1 MDPQSVVDADF
12 YEKVAIAVVGGFF
25 GAVIS
30 TVLGLLRSEYE
41 ERRRLKKVKQLVFAD
56 LNKKREITDELIGEY

>member
-30 TVLGLLRSEYE
+30 TVLGYLEANTKNEEGLRKSSNLCLL
-41 ERRRLKKVKQLVFAD
+41 
-56 LNKKREITDELIGEY
+56 I